1 MGVYTS
7 RRGGSHRRRG
17 IVVPVVA
24 ATLVVLVG
32 FVVLSVDVGH
42 IYNSRTDMQNAVD
55 SGALAGAS
63 GLPEGTSVV
72 YARTTEYAGRN
83 AVAGTPV
90 AAGELTVVIG
100 NWEASRGE
108 FFPLTGAETV
118 SPNAVRVV
126 GRRNG
131 VPLYFAPIF
140 GVSTTSIQ
148 RSAIST
154 VGSGKCLGI
163 WGLEGITGDG
173 NLLTDSYISE
183 DGGYGGGNV
192 HPNGDICSNQDIFL
206 NGSVGIHGDAMFGEG
221 YTLETSGNAY
231 EIWGV
236 VDDHC
241 CDPVAPPIDMVAASN
256 TNDNN
261 LIGLTDDGSL
271 DPFALG
277 PWDFLVEGNSGRN
290 LTLNGGSYY
299 FTSASLGGQAT
310 VTVTG
315 VDGPTVIFLDGPG
328 DFSGGGLINLT
339 QEPANLIIYSTG
351 ATLVVS
357 GNAGFYGAVI
367 APNAIVQLTGTSD
380 FYGTIMAR
388 ILDIDGTADVHVD
401 ETLVENL
408 FGPDAVAPVL
418 VD

>member
-7 RRGGSHRRRG
+7 RRGGSHRHRG
-17 IVVPVVA
+17 IVVPVVLT
-24 ATLVVLVG
+24 TLVVLAG

-63 GLPEGTSVV
+63 GLPDGVDVV
-72 YARTTEYAGRN
+72 YARATEYAGRN

-90 AAGELTVVIG
+90 AGGELTLVIG
-100 NWEASRGE
+100 NWEGSRGE
-108 FFPLTGAETV
+108 FFPLTGGEPT
-118 SPNAVRVV
+118 SPNAVRVL
-126 GRRNG
+126 GTRNG
-131 VPLYFAPIF
+131 LPLYFAPIF
-140 GVSTTSIQ
+140 GVSTTTIA

-173 NLLTDSYISE
+173 NILTDSYISD
-183 DGGYGGGNV
+183 DGAYGGTNV
-192 HPNGDICSNQDIFL
+192 HPNGDICSNQDIIL
-206 NGSVGIHGDAMFGEG
+206 NGSVEIHGDAMFGEG
-221 YTLETSGNAY
+221 YTLDTSGNAY
-231 EIWGV
+231 SIWGV
-236 VDDHC
+236 IDDHC
-241 CDPVAPPIDMVAASN
+241 CDAVAPAIDMVAASI

-261 LIGLTDDGSL
+261 LIGLTDDGRL

-277 PWDFLVEGNSGRN
+277 PWDFLVEGNAGRN
-290 LTLNGGSYY
+290 LTLNGGTYY
-299 FTSASLGGQAT
+299 FTSASIGGQAT

-315 VDGPTVIFLDGPG
+315 VDGPTVIFVDGPA

-339 QEPANLIIYSTG
+339 QDPSNLIIYSTG
-351 ATLVVS
+351 ATLVLD

-367 APNAIVQLTGTSD
+367 APNATVELTGTGD

-388 ILDIDGTADVHVD
+388 ILDIDGTADIHVD

-408 FGPDAVAPVL
+408 FGLDAVAPVL